1 LAHKRVQP
9 QPDRC
14 RKNTKVEQPADL
26 SFVQPIKFEFAVN
39 LNAAWVG
46 WPAKPLV
53 LADDVV
59 E

>member
-1 LAHKRVQP
+1 MSEKYQGRAAR
-9 QPDRC
+9 R
-14 RKNTKVEQPADL
+14 L
-26 SFVQPIKFEFAVN
+26 SFVQPIKFEFVVN